1 MSRATIFLYAVLCVL
16 MVFVIS
22 VINENAIV
30 LPEEIPAETV
40 SEYITEYM
48 PVKVEQYFEGCH
60 HLRSDIREA
69 DRRFAD
75 KSFDELS
82 LEGWYVFHGEG
93 GIVCAYSEE
102 EGLCPEDNE
111 KYHFR
116 KYDEGLVIIH
126 GPVGYDG
133 AVEGR
138 IKIDIAKLPQL
149 WQQMLEHGGVEFA
162 NREELIIALESLDE
176 L

>member
-1 MSRATIFLYAVLCVL
+1 MSRAKVFFYAVLCVL
-16 MVFVIS
+16 MLFVIS
-22 VINENAIV
+22 VIKENAVI
-30 LPEEIPAETV
+30 LPEEIPAETE
-40 SEYITEYM
+40 SEYITSEM
-48 PVKVEQYFEGCH
+48 PVKVEQYFSGCH
-60 HLRSDIREA
+60 HLRSDIIEA
-69 DRRFAD
+69 DIRFAD

-82 LEGWYVFHGEG
+82 IDGWYVFHGQD

-111 KYHFR
+111 KFHFR

-138 IKIDIAKLPQL
+138 IKIDIKKLPQL

-162 NREELIIALESLDE
+162 NRDELIVALESLDE